1 MQHGNFKNNIMTEE
15 LNIRQII
22 KDFIHFNIRNK
33 SLIIVFILFGIVSV
47 ILFQNLKPS
56 YYETKAI
63 CMSGI
68 SEYERL
74 EQLEELSQRTA
85 VDLINH
91 LQINVANKDFN
102 QLSDLLNIKK
112 EFTEKIKNIEAE
124 QLYQQDMNEKYYALN
139 KFEVRLTVFD
149 NTVIDDIQKGMVYYF
164 NNNTF
169 IKDYH
174 RMYMA
179 SNLNLINEI
188 DAEMDNL
195 STMRIEGAKNSL
207 DLSSVNII
215 SGKDDKT
222 LSNQIISLA
231 QLKEKTKT
239 NNLLLQPLSFVQD
252 FAKTNKTERDLLLW
266 SILAAFL
273 SYLFSLVISYINE
286 LK

>member
-91 LQINVANKDFN
+91 LQINVANKDFH
-102 QLSDLLNIKK
+102 QLSALLNIKK

-164 NNNTF
+164 NNNKF

-174 RMYMA
+174 NMYMA

-188 DAEMDNL
+188 DTEMDNL

-215 SGKDDKT
+215 SGNDDKT

-239 NNLLLQPLSFVQD
+239 NNSLLQPLSFVQD

-266 SILAAFL
+266 SILGAFL
-273 SYLFSLVISYINE
+273 SYLLSLLFSYIKE
-286 LK
+286 IK

>member
-22 KDFIHFNIRNK
+22 KDFVHFNIRNK
-33 SLIIVFILFGIVSV
+33 SLIIIFVLVGIVSV

-169 IKDYH
+169 INDYH

-195 STMRIEGAKNSL
+195 STMRIEGAKNNL

-266 SILAAFL
+266 SILGAFL
-273 SYLFSLVISYINE
+273 SYLFSLVFSYIKE

>member
-1 MQHGNFKNNIMTEE
+1 MKEE

-22 KDFIHFNIRNK
+22 KDFVHFNIRNK
-33 SLIIVFILFGIVSV
+33 SLIIIFVLVGIVSV

-68 SEYERL
+68 SEYERI

-102 QLSDLLNIKK
+102 QLSVLLNIKK
-112 EFTEKIKNIEAE
+112 EFTEKIKKIEAE

-164 NNNTF
+164 NNNKF

-174 RMYMA
+174 SMFKS
-179 SNLNLINEI
+179 SNLTLINEI

-195 STMRIEGAKNSL
+195 SAMRIEGAKNSL

-231 QLKEKTKT
+231 QLKEKTQT
-239 NNLLLQPLSFVQD
+239 NNLLLKPLSFVQE

-266 SILAAFL
+266 SMLGAFL
-273 SYLFSLVISYINE
+273 SYLFSLVFSYIKE
-286 LK
+286 LN

>member
-1 MQHGNFKNNIMTEE
+1 MKEE

-22 KDFIHFNIRNK
+22 KDFVHFNIRNK
-33 SLIIVFILFGIVSV
+33 SLIISFVLVGIVSV

-102 QLSDLLNIKK
+102 QLSVLLNIKK
-112 EFTEKIKNIEAE
+112 EFTEKIKKIEAE

-149 NTVIDDIQKGMVYYF
+149 NTVIDDIQKGLIYFF
-164 NNNTF
+164 NNNKF
-169 IKDYH
+169 IMDYH
-174 RMYMA
+174 KMYIS
-179 SNLNLINEI
+179 SNLSLINEI
-188 DAEMDNL
+188 DSEMDNL

-266 SILAAFL
+266 TILGSFL
-273 SYLFSLVISYINE
+273 SYLLSLVISYVKE

>member
-1 MQHGNFKNNIMTEE
+1 MKEE
-15 LNIRQII
+15 LNIRQIF
-22 KDFIHFNIRNK
+22 KDFVHFNIRNK
-33 SLIIVFILFGIVSV
+33 SLIISFVLVGIVSV

-102 QLSDLLNIKK
+102 QLSVLLNIKK
-112 EFTEKIKNIEAE
+112 EFTEKIKKIEAE

-149 NTVIDDIQKGMVYYF
+149 NTVIDDIQKGLIYFF
-164 NNNTF
+164 NNNKF
-169 IKDYH
+169 IKNYH
-174 RMYMA
+174 KMYIS
-179 SNLNLINEI
+179 SNLSLINEI
-188 DAEMDNL
+188 DIEMDNL

-266 SILAAFL
+266 TILGAFL
-273 SYLFSLVISYINE
+273 SYLMSLVISYVKE

>member
-1 MQHGNFKNNIMTEE
+1 MTEE

-22 KDFIHFNIRNK
+22 KDFVHFNIRNK
-33 SLIIVFILFGIVSV
+33 SLIISFVLVGIVSV

-68 SEYERL
+68 SEYERI

-195 STMRIEGAKNSL
+195 STMRIEGAKNNL

-239 NNLLLQPLSFVQD
+239 NNSLLQPLSFVQD

-266 SILAAFL
+266 SILGAFL
-273 SYLFSLVISYINE
+273 SYLFSLVFSYIKE

>member
-22 KDFIHFNIRNK
+22 KDFILFNIRNK

-91 LQINVANKDFN
+91 LQINVANKDFH
-102 QLSDLLNIKK
+102 QLSALLNIKK

-266 SILAAFL
+266 TMLGAFL
-273 SYLFSLVISYINE
+273 SYLFSLVFSYIKE